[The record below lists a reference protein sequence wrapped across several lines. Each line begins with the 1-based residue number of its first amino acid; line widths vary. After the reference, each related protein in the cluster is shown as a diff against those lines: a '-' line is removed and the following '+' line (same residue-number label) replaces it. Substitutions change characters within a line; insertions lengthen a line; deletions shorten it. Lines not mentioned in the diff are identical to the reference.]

1 VTTTVAETETS
12 GITQYFSPSLSLT
25 NVVLTES
32 GMPTGYRL
40 TDAVCTGIGASSVTV
55 NKTNGTVTLARTG
68 IAAGADIVCTLTN
81 TLTTLTLIKKWEN
94 ALAGDSATVNS
105 VGFTTNATTGL
116 SVADA
121 TGANSTTGTPI
132 IVPQICLEQQEVS
145 LRHLVKAMKMS
156 MRESRMYWQHYAFK
170 WQ

>member
-1 VTTTVAETETS
+1 MA
-12 GITQYFSPSLSLT
+12 
-25 NVVLTES
+25 
-32 GMPTGYRL
+32 
-40 TDAVCTGIGASSVTV
+40 
-55 NKTNGTVTLARTG
+55 
-68 IAAGADIVCTLTN
+68 CTLTN

-121 TGANSTTGTPI
+121 TGANSTTGHTNHCSINMLGTTGSIIEAFSKGDENEYAGNLVCTGNTTP
-132 IVPQICLEQQEVS
+132 
-145 LRHLVKAMKMS
+145 
-156 MRESRMYWQHYAFK
+156 FK